1 MMVMMVMALV
11 AALSF
16 VFEILILRLDSIYTV
31 LNFLLFTA
39 LFMIDLVYGRQ
50 SVMIDD
56 SLKIDYGM
64 KGKEGKG
71 MD

>member
-1 MMVMMVMALV
+1 
-11 AALSF
+11 
-16 VFEILILRLDSIYTV
+16 
-31 LNFLLFTA
+31 
-39 LFMIDLVYGRQ
+39 MIDLVYGRQ